1 MLTRYARIAVPMLL
15 AVAMH
20 APLVSAAVL
29 DAPTLEGVVVGRTSI
44 SVMVTAGPSGA
55 PQGFTIEWLPA
66 SVYDAIGSWP
76 APENPVLLKADFR
89 GTPTLN
95 ITDGTDSYALA
106 GSDFAGVQ
114 LGDLF
119 DETGVITQQVGELA
133 EGATYV
139 VRVRANATGTDA
151 GSTPSNILRVRTLA
165 RTIQDCTYTQGYW
178 KNHPEAWPVGSV
190 TLGTVNYSAAQLM
203 SIFNQPAAGNGLLS
217 LAHQLIAA
225 KLNIAQGA
233 SAPAGVTAAIA
244 AADALIGGLVVPPVG
259 AGSLSPGSTSALTT
273 TLDSFNQGITGPGH
287 CGTVPSQKS
296 SWGELKTMYR

>member
-1 MLTRYARIAVPMLL
+1 MLSRYARFALPALL
-15 AVAMH
+15 ALVMH
-20 APLVSAAVL
+20 VPPAAAVAL
-29 DAPTLEGVVVGRTSI
+29 DAPTLEGVVVGRTTI
-44 SVMVTAGPSGA
+44 SVMVTAGLSGA

-66 SVYDAIGSWP
+66 SVYDAMGFWP
-76 APENPVLLKADFR
+76 APDSPTLLKADFR

-95 ITDGTDSYALA
+95 ITDGTDSFALA

-119 DETGVITQQVGELA
+119 DETGVVTQHVGELG
-133 EGATYV
+133 EGTTYV
-139 VRVRANATGTDA
+139 VRVRANASGAED
-151 GSTPSNILRVRTLA
+151 GSTPSNILRVHTLA
-165 RTIQDCTYTQGYW
+165 RTLQDCTYTQGYW

-203 SIFNQPAAGNGLLS
+203 SIFNQPAAGNGLIS

-233 SAPAGVTAAIA
+233 SAPAGVLSAIA

-273 TLDSFNQGITGPGH
+273 TLDNFNQGITGPGH
-287 CGTVPSQKS
+287 CATVPNKPS
-296 SWGELKTMYR
+296 SWGNLKAMYR